1 MQRTTRTLAWLSLV
15 AIFAAVL
22 AACGV
27 STQPQSGAGTGATA
41 PAAGGETA
49 AQPTAAPAAGGETAA
64 QPTAAPAESGAAGGT
79 TIRWRTRPG
88 DAAEQQVYE
97 ELNTLV
103 NDQLSSQ
110 GISATYD
117 PAPNQGYFEKLK
129 TELAAG
135 NAPDIFWIGGVELAD
150 FVNTGQILDLKPL
163 VDADSDFDIGVFY
176 PNVIEQLTRD
186 GKLYGL
192 PRDISTM
199 VVYYNADMFEAAGL
213 ETPKELAAAGNWNWD
228 TMLEAAKQLTDP
240 AQQQYGIGFGNWWGP
255 GWGYFINA
263 AGGSP
268 FNAERT
274 GCALNSPEAVQGAT
288 FAQNLYN
295 ENLLPAGDA
304 DGEALFNA
312 GKVGMYFNGRWF
324 APGVRTNAQF
334 NWDVAEMPQGETKS
348 TWLFWGP
355 YLVNAKT
362 ANPEAAWQVLK
373 VLTSAEATGKVA
385 SLGSNIPPRS
395 DEAAVNAFLSAT
407 PPENNQAYLAGV
419 PYAALEAPVWEGNW
433 ADFSGTV
440 QSLWD
445 QMIAGQITP
454 EEFGNQACEQ
464 TASTFNQ

>member
-1 MQRTTRTLAWLSLV
+1 MQRLQRTFSWISLV
-15 AIFAAVL
+15 AIMALAL

-27 STQPQSGAGTGATA
+27 STQPQ
-41 PAAGGETA
+41 GGGTA
-49 AQPTAAPAAGGETAA
+49 AEPTAAPSGGGEAA
-64 QPTAAPAESGAAGGT
+64 ATTAPAPSGDAV

-97 ELNTLV
+97 ELNALV
-103 NDQLSSQ
+103 NEQLGAQ
-110 GISATYD
+110 GITATYD

-150 FVNTGQILDLKPL
+150 FVNTGQILDLQPL
-163 VDADSDFDIGVFY
+163 VDADSEFDLGVFY

-213 ETPKELAAAGNWNWD
+213 ETPRELAEAGNWNWD
-228 TMLEAAKQLTDP
+228 SMRAAAEALTNAD
-240 AQQQYGIGFGNWWGP
+240 QQQYGLGFGNWWGP

-268 FNAERT
+268 FNADRT
-274 GCALNSPEAVQGAT
+274 GCALDSPEAINGAT
-288 FAQNLYN
+288 FVQNLYN
-295 ENLLPAGDA
+295 DGLIVPGDA

-312 GKVGMYFNGRWF
+312 GNVGMYFNGRWF

-334 NWDVAEMPQGETKS
+334 NWDVAPMPAGQTES

-355 YLVNAKT
+355 YLVNANT
-362 ANPEAAWQVLK
+362 ANPEAAWEVLK
-373 VLTSAEATGKVA
+373 VLTSAEATGTVA
-385 SLGSNIPPRS
+385 ALGTNIPPRS
-395 DEAAVNAFLSAT
+395 DQAAVDAFLGAT
-407 PPENNQAYLAGV
+407 PPENNQAYLDGV
-419 PYAALEAPVWEGNW
+419 AYAALEAPVWDGNW
-433 ADFSGTV
+433 ADFSGAV

-454 EEFGNQACEQ
+454 EEFGTQACEQ
-464 TASTFNQ
+464 TAGTFTQ

>member
-1 MQRTTRTLAWLSLV
+1 MKRFERSDDRMVTRTMKWIGLTALLAV
-15 AIFAAVL
+15 VL

-27 STQPQSGAGTGATA
+27 STTPQGGTGSTA
-41 PAAGGETA
+41 PTSAPAVEAPAGETI
-49 AQPTAAPAAGGETAA
+49 
-64 QPTAAPAESGAAGGT
+64 

-97 ELNTLV
+97 ELNALV
-103 NDQLSSQ
+103 NEQLAAQ
-110 GISATYD
+110 GIQAVYD

-150 FVNTGQILDLKPL
+150 FVNTGEILDLKPL
-163 VDADSDFDIGVFY
+163 IDADSSFDINAFY

-186 GKLYGL
+186 GAVYGL

-199 VVYYNADMFEAAGL
+199 VTYYNADMFEAAGL
-213 ETPKELAAAGNWNWD
+213 PTPRELAEQGNWNWD
-228 TMLEAAKQLTDP
+228 TMLSSAEALTDP
-240 AQQQYGIGFGNWWGP
+240 ANQQYGIGFGNWWGP
-255 GWGYFINA
+255 GWGYFVQA

-268 FNAERT
+268 FNADRT
-274 GCALNSPEAVQGAT
+274 GCALDTPEAIAGAA
-288 FAQNLYN
+288 FVQNLYN
-295 ENLLPAGDA
+295 ENLLPAGDQ

-324 APGVRTNAQF
+324 APGVRTNATF
-334 NWDVAEMPQGETKS
+334 DWDVAVMPTGTTES

-355 YLVNAKT
+355 YLVSNRT
-362 ANPEAAWQVLK
+362 ANADAAWQVLK
-373 VLTSAEATGKVA
+373 ILTSAEATGKVA
-385 SLGSNIPPRS
+385 ALGTNIPPRS
-395 DEAAVNAFLSAT
+395 DQAAVDAFLGAT
-407 PPENNQAYLAGV
+407 PPQNNQAYLDGI

-454 EEFGNQACEQ
+454 EEFGQQACDQ
-464 TASTFNQ
+464 TAETFTP

>member
-1 MQRTTRTLAWLSLV
+1 MSLKRTLSSISLI
-15 AIFAAVL
+15 AILAALL

-27 STQPQSGAGTGATA
+27 NTTPQGGVPTEA
-41 PAAGGETA
+41 PAATS
-49 AQPTAAPAAGGETAA
+49 APAAEATSPAA
-64 QPTAAPAESGAAGGT
+64 ADAV

-88 DAAEQQVYE
+88 DAAEQKVYE

-103 NDQLSSQ
+103 NEQLADQ
-110 GISATYD
+110 GITATYD
-117 PAPNQGYFEKLK
+117 PSPNQGYFEKLK

-163 VDADSDFDIGVFY
+163 IDADTEFDINAFY

-186 GKLYGL
+186 GAIYGL

-199 VVYYNADMFEAAGL
+199 VTYYNADLFEAAGL
-213 ETPKELAAAGNWNWD
+213 PTPQELAAEGNWTWD
-228 TMLEAAKQLTDP
+228 TLLESAQALTD
-240 AQQQYGIGFGNWWGP
+240 ASNQQYGLGFGNWWGP
-255 GWGYFINA
+255 SWGYFINS

-268 FNAERT
+268 FNADRT
-274 GCALNSPEAVQGAT
+274 GCALNSPEAIEGAA
-288 FAQNLYN
+288 FVQNLYN
-295 ENLLPAGDA
+295 ESLVPTGDQ

-312 GKVGMYFNGRWF
+312 GNVGMYFNGRWF

-334 NWDVAEMPQGETKS
+334 NWDVAPMPRGATES

-362 ANPEAAWQVLK
+362 VNPDAAWEVLK

-385 SLGSNIPPRS
+385 ALGTNVPPRQ
-395 DEAAVNAFLSAT
+395 DPAAVDAFLGAT
-407 PPENNQAYLAGV
+407 PPANNQAYLDGI

-454 EEFGNQACEQ
+454 EEFGTQACEQ

>member
-1 MQRTTRTLAWLSLV
+1 MQRFQRTLSWASLV
-15 AIFAAVL
+15 AVMALVL

-27 STQPQSGAGTGATA
+27 STQPQGGAATTA
-41 PAAGGETA
+41 PAAGGEA
-49 AQPTAAPAAGGETAA
+49 AATTAPAAG
-64 QPTAAPAESGAAGGT
+64 GGT

-88 DAAEQQVYE
+88 DAAEQAVYE

-103 NDQLSSQ
+103 NEQLSAQ
-110 GISATYD
+110 GITATYD

-150 FVNTGQILDLKPL
+150 FVNTGQILDIKPL
-163 VDADSDFDIGVFY
+163 MDADTSFDVGVFY
-176 PNVIEQLTRD
+176 PNVMEQLTRD
-186 GKLYGL
+186 GKIYGL

-199 VVYYNADMFEAAGL
+199 VVYFNEDMFKAAGL
-213 ETPKELAAAGNWNWD
+213 QTPKELAEAGNWNWD
-228 TMLEAAKQLTDP
+228 TMLEAAKALTDP
-240 AQQQYGIGFGNWWGP
+240 AKQQYGIGFGNWWGP

-268 FNAERT
+268 FTADRT
-274 GCALNSPEAVQGAT
+274 GCALNSPEAIQGAA
-288 FAQNLYN
+288 FAQALYT
-295 ENLLPAGDA
+295 EKLLPAGDA

-312 GKVGMYFNGRWF
+312 GNVGMYFNGRWF

-334 NWDVAEMPQGETKS
+334 AWDVAEMPEGNTKS

-373 VLTSAEATGKVA
+373 ILTSAEATGKVA
-385 SLGSNIPPRS
+385 ALGSNIPPRS
-395 DEAAVNAFLSAT
+395 DQAAVDAFLSAS
-407 PPENNQAYLAGV
+407 PPANNQAYLAGV
-419 PYAALEAPVWEGNW
+419 PYAALEAPVWDGNW

-464 TASTFNQ
+464 TAATFTK

>member
-1 MQRTTRTLAWLSLV
+1 MQRFQRTFSWLSLV
-15 AIFAAVL
+15 AIMAVAL

-27 STQPQSGAGTGATA
+27 STQPQ
-41 PAAGGETA
+41 GGGTA
-49 AQPTAAPAAGGETAA
+49 AEPTAAPAGGEAA
-64 QPTAAPAESGAAGGT
+64 ATTAPAPSGDAV

-103 NDQLSSQ
+103 NEQLGDQ
-110 GISATYD
+110 GITATYD

-163 VDADSDFDIGVFY
+163 VDADSEFDIGVFY

-213 ETPKELAAAGNWNWD
+213 ETPRELAEAGNWNWD
-228 TMLEAAKQLTDP
+228 TMLEAAKALTNP
-240 AQQQYGIGFGNWWGP
+240 AEQKYGLGFGNWWGP

-268 FNAERT
+268 FNADRT
-274 GCALNSPEAVQGAT
+274 GCALNSPEAIAGAT
-288 FAQNLYN
+288 FAQNLYT
-295 ENLLPAGDA
+295 EQLLPAGDA
-304 DGEALFNA
+304 DGEALFSA
-312 GKVGMYFNGRWF
+312 GNVGMYFNGRWF

-334 NWDVAEMPQGETKS
+334 NWDVAPMPAGETES

-362 ANPEAAWQVLK
+362 ANPEAAWEVLK

-385 SLGSNIPPRS
+385 ALGTNIPPRS
-395 DEAAVNAFLSAT
+395 DQAAVDAFLGAT
-407 PPENNQAYLAGV
+407 PPENNQAYLDGV
-419 PYAALEAPVWEGNW
+419 SYAALEAPVWDGNW
-433 ADFSGTV
+433 ADFSTAV
-440 QSLWD
+440 QGLWD

-464 TASTFNQ
+464 TASTFTQ

>member
-1 MQRTTRTLAWLSLV
+1 MSLKRTLSSISLI
-15 AIFAAVL
+15 AILATLL

-27 STQPQSGAGTGATA
+27 NTTPQGGAPTEA
-41 PAAGGETA
+41 PAAEATS
-49 AQPTAAPAAGGETAA
+49 APAAEATS
-64 QPTAAPAESGAAGGT
+64 APAADAV

-88 DAAEQQVYE
+88 DAAEQKVYE

-103 NDQLSSQ
+103 NEQLADQ
-110 GISATYD
+110 GITAAYD
-117 PAPNQGYFEKLK
+117 PSPNQGYFEKLK

-150 FVNTGQILDLKPL
+150 FVNTGQILDLQPL
-163 VDADSDFDIGVFY
+163 VDADSEFDLGVFY

-213 ETPKELAAAGNWNWD
+213 ETPRELAEAGNWNWD
-228 TMLEAAKQLTDP
+228 SMRAAAEALTNAD
-240 AQQQYGIGFGNWWGP
+240 QQQYGLGFGNWWGP

-268 FNAERT
+268 FNADRT
-274 GCALNSPEAVQGAT
+274 GCALDSPEAINGAT
-288 FAQNLYN
+288 FVQNLYN
-295 ENLLPAGDA
+295 DGLIVPGDA

-312 GKVGMYFNGRWF
+312 GNVGMYFNGRWF

-334 NWDVAEMPQGETKS
+334 NWDVAPMPAGQTES

-355 YLVNAKT
+355 YLVNANT
-362 ANPEAAWQVLK
+362 ANPEAAWEVLK
-373 VLTSAEATGKVA
+373 VLTSAEATGTVA
-385 SLGSNIPPRS
+385 ALGTNIPPRS
-395 DEAAVNAFLSAT
+395 DQAAVDAFLGAT
-407 PPENNQAYLAGV
+407 PPENNQAYLDGV
-419 PYAALEAPVWEGNW
+419 AYAALEAPVWDGNW
-433 ADFSGTV
+433 ADFSGAV

-454 EEFGNQACEQ
+454 EEFGTQACEQ
-464 TASTFNQ
+464 TAGTFTQ